1 MRRNLEDL
9 FNFLDH
15 HSLDF
20 QISIT
25 KEFIYEWEKNN
36 GWKRYFAELNC
47 FSDWKKYY
55 SNFIA
60 ELTPYKLIIQKCK
73 TKIIERYQQSLY
85 PNLEAVRTLLEAELL
100 RFNKKRLYYRTDFK
114 TANALYFPFKY
125 QKGYFRGEFIK
136 FDIKSCFY
144 SIYSKVGID
153 ANIIAEIDHSLKYIN
168 IKACGQGMLTYE
180 NSQLIRNLRDCKQL
194 RNAVYGLTRYCFATY
209 LYPDGKIE
217 RKYIRTNLQNLDL
230 LVIIASLLHSIV
242 FPYREKILYWNID
255 GGIVYMDVYERMKK
269 EIEELGFEIKEIECS
284 DEVEIFGL
292 GSYRVGNFATAHY
305 EHGVKARQESKEN
318 IYLVIN
324 DEKIK
329 SWFRRK

>member
-1 MRRNLEDL
+1 MKRNLHDL
-9 FNFLDH
+9 YNYLDYH
-15 HSLDF
+15 DLSF
-20 QISIT
+20 QLQIT
-25 KEFIYEWEKNN
+25 KELIYEWERSNN
-36 GWKRYFAELNC
+36 WFRRFAEFNC
-47 FSDWKKYY
+47 YQDWKMYY
-55 SNFIA
+55 SNFVG
-60 ELTPYKLIIQKCK
+60 ELTPSKLIIQKCK
-73 TKIIERYQQSLY
+73 TKIIEKYQQSLY
-85 PNLEAVRTLLEAELL
+85 SDLEAVRTLLEAELK
-100 RFNKKRLYYRTDFK
+100 RFNKKRIYYRTDFK

-125 QKGYFRGEFIK
+125 QKGCFRGEFIK

-168 IKACGQGMLTYE
+168 IKACGQGVLTYE
-180 NSQLIRNLRDCKQL
+180 NSQLIRNLKDNKAL

-209 LYPDGKIE
+209 LYPNGKIE

-242 FPYREKILYWNID
+242 YPYKDHIVYWNID
-255 GGIVYMDVYERMKK
+255 GGIIRADKFELMKK
-269 EIEELGFEIKEIECS
+269 EIEELGFEIKEVEFS
-284 DEVEIFGL
+284 NEVEILGL